1 MNCLL
6 LLTKEDTSYVRRF
19 AELLP
24 TNGKHKAMILKDA
37 SGFAEIN
44 LAAKD
49 FDCILTTDPHIC
61 SIIFGKKFKATDDL
75 GSGETVNNYI
85 GSIV

>member
-49 FDCILTTDPHIC
+49 YDCILTTDHNIC
-61 SIIFGKKFKATDDL
+61 SIIFGKKF
-75 GSGETVNNYI
+75 
-85 GSIV
+85 